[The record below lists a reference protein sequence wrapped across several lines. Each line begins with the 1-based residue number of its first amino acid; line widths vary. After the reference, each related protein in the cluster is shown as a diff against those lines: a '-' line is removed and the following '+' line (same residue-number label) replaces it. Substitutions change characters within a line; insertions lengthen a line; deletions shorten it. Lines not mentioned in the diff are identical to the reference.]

1 MDNTLLESSI
11 VLADVMIL
19 CALNLGR
26 MRQIFEV
33 HFGIMLCVSFCKT
46 DAKCWIDVIG
56 YVTSALIALH
66 YNSPLKLT
74 KGGGYHSQL
83 VSKG

>member
-1 MDNTLLESSI
+1 MICHCWLMYNTLLESSI

-33 HFGIMLCVSFCKT
+33 HFGIMLCVSCCRI
-46 DAKCWIDVIG
+46 DAECWIDIVGYVIG
-56 YVTSALIALH
+56 TLIALH
-66 YNSPLKLT
+66 YIRDWGFDCFAL
-74 KGGGYHSQL
+74 
-83 VSKG
+83 